1 MKRLL
6 LAVICSMISCG
17 AFAHG
22 YQKDTVF
29 YRDNNEKCHNAG
41 QFVGHKDITLY
52 ELGGFNHGG
61 MNKPGQQ
68 HLMNYIKSRINLV
81 K

>member
-22 YQKDTVF
+22 Y
-29 YRDNNEKCHNAG
+29 
-41 QFVGHKDITLY
+41 
-52 ELGGFNHGG
+52 HGG

-68 HLMNYIKSRINLV
+68 LLMNYIKSRINLV